1 MATRNFPWSTS
12 TVSVAVDQ
20 TARTN
25 AATAQTAADEADDTA
40 DAAQSTAN
48 TANTEAKKKILYFEA
63 VSLAGLTDDGSV
75 VIGVLPIAITN
86 IVSATLRVMTAG
98 VGAQSV
104 DLDITKADG
113 TTALITTPVADGN
126 EDAADTVVALGVGA
140 VSDSAGNLIKL
151 RANFAAA
158 VTSGAIYDVQ
168 IEVTK

>member
-1 MATRNFPWSTS
+1 MATRNFPWTTS
-12 TVSVAVDQ
+12 QAVDS
-20 TARTN
+20 TARTDATTGITN
-25 AATAQTAADEADDTA
+25 AATALVEG
-40 DAAQSTAN
+40 
-48 TANTEAKKKILYFEA
+48 KKKILYFED

-86 IVSATLRVMTAG
+86 IVSATLRVMTTG
-98 VGAQSV
+98 VGAVSV

-126 EDAADTVVALGVGA
+126 ADAADTVVSLGAGTVA
-140 VSDSAGNLIKL
+140 DSAGNLIKL
-151 RANFAAA
+151 RGNFASA